1 MNSIKQTIKRILME
15 SHIPPPIYLR
25 RRFSED
31 ELNKIFRDS
40 VDYVLQSE
48 GYKHLALKR
57 KKEVV
62 AAYMMDD
69 LHPVLSNSGTQ
80 DFNYDEIFNYLV
92 HYYSPKIEKI
102 FRIQEQNIKEDTKKK
117 LSSYQ
122 KLVDNVVTDIKYQ
135 CETQDFESEEIITF
149 DACDFIESLTEVKVV
164 EITRDNTIKLILKYE
179 SIFASMDEESF
190 TYELKREIK
199 KYGNIKIEIIDSI
212 NTKDRQW

>member
-1 MNSIKQTIKRILME
+1 
-15 SHIPPPIYLR
+15 
-25 RRFSED
+25 
-31 ELNKIFRDS
+31 
-40 VDYVLQSE
+40 
-48 GYKHLALKR
+48 
-57 KKEVV
+57 
-62 AAYMMDD
+62 MMDD
-69 LHPVLSNSGTQ
+69 LHPALSNSGTQ
-80 DFNYDEIFNYLV
+80 DFNYDEIHDYLV

-102 FRIQEQNIKEDTKKK
+102 FRIQEQNIKEDTNKK

-149 DACDFIESLTEVKVV
+149 DACDFIDALTEVKVV

-212 NTKDRQW
+212 NTKNRQW

>member
-1 MNSIKQTIKRILME
+1 MNNIEQTIKRILME

-69 LHPVLSNSGTQ
+69 LHPALSNSGTQ
-80 DFNYDEIFNYLV
+80 DFNYDEIHDYLV

-102 FRIQEQNIKEDTKKK
+102 FRIQEQNIKEDTNKK

-149 DACDFIESLTEVKVV
+149 DACDFIDALTEVKVV

-212 NTKDRQW
+212 NTKNRQW

>member
-1 MNSIKQTIKRILME
+1 MNNIEQTIKRILME